1 MSQPKDKF
9 DDKLSQLYKNHKSSS
24 TLSIDEKKLLGRTE
38 KPINK
43 FNWINTFQISL
54 TAVALFTLFT
64 LFFNQEEYIN
74 QIDEVV
80 YSPTNALIEVHYV
93 EENTYH
99 KKIKTIAQNSESLL
113 ALKQANEKRVQ
124 SQSNLK
130 KYHEFKGVL
139 VNKADN
145 WYIES
150 CNKDILVQVNASLLQ
165 QLQRNNALDNNIS
178 QGDLLAFKHNNNG
191 EIIALIK
198 TDNLQQCQG

>member
-9 DDKLSQLYKNHKSSS
+9 DDNLSQLYKNHKSSH
-24 TLSIDEKKLLGRTE
+24 TLSIDEKKLLGRTA

-43 FNWINTFQISL
+43 FNWVNTFQISL
-54 TAVALFTLFT
+54 TAVALCTLFT

-150 CNKDILVQVNASLLQ
+150 CNKGLLVQINASLLN
-165 QLQRNNALDNNIS
+165 QLKYNKALDANIV
-178 QGDLLAFKHNNNG
+178 QGDLLAFKHNSNG

-198 TDNLQQCQG
+198 SDNPLQC